1 MLERITADGWLMIPL
16 LVRSVI
22 IASTAAE
29 RFWGIQ
35 PIHILPPKV
44 T

>member
-22 IASTAAE
+22 ITSTAAE
-29 RFWGIQ
+29 HFWGIQ